1 MSESQKKAKT
11 MFDDYFKA
19 YKNSS
24 QYQDDARYD
33 IAFNKSKYEERVTG
47 LAAGYKVSVVNN
59 IANFR
64 WDNVNYDWYIQEAQ
78 KLII

>member
-1 MSESQKKAKT
+1 MSETQKKLKT

-33 IAFNKSKYEERVTG
+33 IAFNKSKGESMEK
-47 LAAGYKVSVVNN
+47 A
-59 IANFR
+59 
-64 WDNVNYDWYIQEAQ
+64 
-78 KLII
+78 